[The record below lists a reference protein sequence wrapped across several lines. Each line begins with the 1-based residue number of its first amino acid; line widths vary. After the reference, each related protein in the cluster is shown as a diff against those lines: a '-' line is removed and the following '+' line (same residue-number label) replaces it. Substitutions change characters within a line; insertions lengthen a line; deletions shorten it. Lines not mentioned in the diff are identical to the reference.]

1 MRSSSARDNVGLGDV
16 EGFVAGVGS
25 LEEQPRIAKKAI
37 RGKDILEKGT
47 RFIIVKKS
55 KSSYC
60 KSQVRTS
67 PKSPICLVFQGKGDN
82 PYEKV
87 QAFVRPALNTEGE
100 L

>member
-1 MRSSSARDNVGLGDV
+1 MDNVGLGDV

-25 LEEQPRIAKKAI
+25 PEEQPRIARKAI
-37 RGKDILEKGT
+37 SGKVILEKGT

-55 KSSYC
+55 KSSCC

-67 PKSPICLVFQGKGDN
+67 PKSPFRLVFQEKGDN

-87 QAFVRPALNTEGE
+87 QAFVGPALNTEGE